1 MLGEP
6 SRLAWLG
13 LDEESL
19 DQQKAESS
27 AYRRP
32 SSAAAKKA
40 SVLEQAQAWLESVKK
55 GRRAKARRAR
65 AQGQGQGQGA
75 GVGGADAAVK
85 RPKRKVK
92 QRMAVA

>member
-1 MLGEP
+1 MLLGEP

-19 DQQKAESS
+19 QQQKAESS

-32 SSAAAKKA
+32 SSAAAKKG
-40 SVLEQAQAWLESVKK
+40 SVLEQAKAWLAEVKK

-65 AQGQGQGQGA
+65 GVAQGQAQGEAAEG
-75 GVGGADAAVK
+75 AAVK

-92 QRMAVA
+92 QRVAVA